1 MEWTLNDGV
10 LMNDAATEGGA
21 DVRAGVLQGVKLAAE
36 VPHQGHGAV
45 QAGVLR
51 RKHPDGAGGEV
62 IDGGE

>member
-1 MEWTLNDGV
+1 MERTLNDGV

-21 DVRAGVLQGVKLAAE
+21 DVRAGVLEGVKLTVE

-51 RKHPDGAGGEV
+51 RQHQNGAGGEV